1 MRVPLDAALF
11 QFQAAEWGGTN
22 PRMHQGGLVGLARK
36 HLKNPGNLFCLF
48 VRLLLGLVCK
58 IIIMNVYKGVI
69 AAGRKLNASPPR
81 RGDVRSRCL
90 RKLLENPLRYS
101 IISLSRII
109 LSVADES
116 LYFCS
121 GYTSRGIS
129 ACLGACP
136 RIADFS

>member
-1 MRVPLDAALF
+1 MGWHKPSDASGWAGRSCTETF
-11 QFQAAEWGGTN
+11 EESRQF
-22 PRMHQGGLVGLARK
+22 V
-36 HLKNPGNLFCLF
+36 CLF

-90 RKLLENPLRYS
+90 RKLLENPLRYP

-129 ACLGACP
+129 ACLGV
-136 RIADFS
+136 